1 MAMRDLVESECGSAN
16 PLMKLVT
23 HYTQDQSFQQVLSC
37 IMLILGLSVFI
48 IFFTQKYLHGETQ

>member
-48 IFFTQKYLHGETQ
+48 YFFTQTYLHGETQ